1 VLDDFGRQAHQ
12 ITNKTDPVANLAPGV
27 VDFSLLTPFLTK
39 EDRGHKAEDSPIK
52 DKDLRVEALLT
63 KVKDPQVEALLTKVK
78 APRAEGLEIKA
89 TASIW
94 DKEMGLE
101 TKAEDLQIKV
111 KDLQI
116 KVKDFQIKDKDFQ
129 IKDKDF
135 QIKDK
140 DSVIIKIILDWEVER
155 IFSTTMEYHHRI
167 TTITTTSL
175 AVLD

>member
-129 IKDKDF
+129 IKDKD
-135 QIKDK
+135 
-140 DSVIIKIILDWEVER
+140 SVIIKIILDWEVER

>member
-12 ITNKTDPVANLAPGV
+12 ITNKTDPVANLAPEV

-52 DKDLRVEALLT
+52 DKDLR
-63 KVKDPQVEALLTKVK
+63 VEALLTKVK